1 MKVPPAYLLLV
12 LLNFCLPAW
21 GQSMPPGAPL
31 PPGYGPSAPTIYV
44 PPYPGRSAPPR
55 IDATA
60 LQRDAKELMDLS
72 QSVQPEIESLGR
84 GLLPKGLIDKLKRIE
99 KLSKRLRSEISPH

>member
-1 MKVPPAYLLLV
+1 
-12 LLNFCLPAW
+12 
-21 GQSMPPGAPL
+21 
-31 PPGYGPSAPTIYV
+31 
-44 PPYPGRSAPPR
+44 
-55 IDATA
+55 
-60 LQRDAKELMDLS
+60 MDLS